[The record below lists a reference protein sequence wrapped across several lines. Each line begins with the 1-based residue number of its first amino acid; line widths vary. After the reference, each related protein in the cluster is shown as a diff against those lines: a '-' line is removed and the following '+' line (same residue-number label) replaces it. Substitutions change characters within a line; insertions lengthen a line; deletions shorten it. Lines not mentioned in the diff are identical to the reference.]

1 MIKKIKELS
10 KIFIKDYL
18 QNLYIFN
25 KDTKKINKKSTFTWL
40 LIIAMIAIT
49 FISFKIISWLDNG
62 GQPILFLK
70 IYFPVLATIF
80 MFQAILICTNVFFF
94 SKDLEYILPL
104 PIKPIELLIAKF
116 NNVISITYGME
127 ALFLAP
133 PLMIFGIIAAKSIIY
148 YLTMILVLIIFPIL
162 LIIVI
167 CIIMLFIMQLTR
179 FIKNKD
185 IFQILIVLILSFIM
199 TTAETYLFK
208 SIFNDNIINVEINEN
223 DQIEAAKLNN
233 QILNDKLDRLNNYF
247 IVVNP
252 CISLLT
258 NLDIINIV
266 IQILRLILI
275 IIPTFFIFI
284 FLGKILYLKNLLKN
298 IAYINKNKN
307 KKKLIKN
314 KYKKNKIK
322 KSYIKNELKKIIKN
336 PTFFT
341 QCVFRYL
348 FIILILLFIIN
359 LLLPATLENFQEEDL
374 INKMGIDNFALQC
387 MCIVI
392 GIIQIIFTLGNLSI
406 TAISR
411 DGKDATVMKYI
422 PVPLY
427 KQFIWKNIPQ
437 ILINMIAITGT
448 VVVFAINIQNISIL
462 YYFAVILIAMIL
474 NIINSFLM
482 VVVDLKKPNLDWIT
496 ETSPL
501 KDNGNKLY
509 QYVTTILIILL
520 LIYFVRIFEDV
531 SIKISIPSIIIIL
544 FVILFFINICIK
556 KNIEKIFKKIN

>member
-62 GQPILFLK
+62 GQSILFLK

>member
-62 GQPILFLK
+62 GQSILFLK

-462 YYFAVILIAMIL
+462 YYFTVILIAMIL

>member
-62 GQPILFLK
+62 GQSILFLK

-341 QCVFRYL
+341 QCVFRYI